1 MKGFKLS
8 RSQLKSLAEISR
20 DIAQVMLAGWV
31 ITPLITK
38 EADWLFVISGLVL
51 TLFFWY
57 INLRLAK
64 RLRI

>member
-1 MKGFKLS
+1 MKYKFS

-20 DIAQVMLAGWV
+20 DTAQVMLAGWV

-38 EADWLFVISGLVL
+38 EVDWLFVISGLVL

-57 INLRLAK
+57 INLRLVNK
-64 RLRI
+64 LRI